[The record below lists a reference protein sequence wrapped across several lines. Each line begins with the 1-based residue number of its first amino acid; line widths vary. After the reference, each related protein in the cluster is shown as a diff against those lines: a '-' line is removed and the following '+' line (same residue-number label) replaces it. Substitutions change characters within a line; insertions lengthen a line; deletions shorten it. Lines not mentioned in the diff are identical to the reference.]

1 MSDTSTP
8 LAGLPGADRRLLDRP
23 PLELAIAEVRLISPV
38 SSIDDEAGLSIR
50 DSLAKKGWD
59 FPTLNVARAQHVAFT
74 MAASG
79 ASQQV
84 SEVASGWQLVS
95 GDGST
100 HVTVMPESLV
110 VQTMAYHR
118 WSISLRPLLEAALE
132 ALGEALAPTLHQR
145 IGLRYV
151 NRFTDPD
158 ASSPASW
165 SGRVSPELLG
175 ATCHPL
181 LGKHVRSAQE
191 QVELALEETSGALL
205 RHGPFV
211 DPGVANATSYLL
223 DIDVFDGQTARFDVV
238 AIVERAE
245 ALNRTAAVLF
255 QAVLTPEFLHEL
267 QGIQDE
273 ADEGSLVASA
283 TATGGRE
290 AL

>member
-8 LAGLPGADRRLLDRP
+8 LAGLPGADRTLLDRP
-23 PLELAIAEVRLISPV
+23 PLELAIAEVRLISPA
-38 SSIDDEAGLSIR
+38 SSIDDEAGLRIR
-50 DSLAKKGWD
+50 DSLTSKGWH

-74 MAASG
+74 MGSGG

-84 SEVASGWQLVS
+84 SDVASGWQMIS

-100 HVTVMPESLV
+100 QVTVMPESLV

-118 WSISLRPLLEAALE
+118 WSVSLRPLLEAALE
-132 ALGEALAPTLHQR
+132 ALAEALAPTLHQR

-175 ATCHPL
+175 AACHPL
-181 LGKHVRSAQE
+181 LGKHVRGAQE
-191 QVELALEETSGALL
+191 QVELSLEETSGALL

-223 DIDVFDGQTARFDVV
+223 DIDVFDGQTARFD
-238 AIVERAE
+238 AATIVERAE

-255 QAVLTPEFLHEL
+255 QAALTPGFLREL
-267 QGIQDE
+267 QGSQAE
-273 ADEGSLVASA
+273 AGEGSLVATPPA
-283 TATGGRE
+283 AGGRE